1 MQILMTIGLYSVA
14 AFIVALALFGLW
26 AALLP
31 WSLKP
36 MFKLLLWP
44 RYGIYKC
51 GLENM
56 PRTGP
61 VLLAGN
67 HVSWIDGFI
76 IASVCPRPITVLVNK
91 DYCDNPGQRW
101 LARRMNVIPIPSS
114 GPKAQ
119 RAALETMRKA
129 LDEGRTVGL
138 FPEAQLCRSGMMNPF
153 LRGLEMILKDK
164 PDVQVVPVGLAGVWG
179 SIFSFSGGLFFKK
192 WPKGKRRRVAVSFGP
207 PLPPTIKATEL
218 RQHVLEE
225 IVHAARLI
233 PTVNLLPDQIDLEL
247 GHWQHPQ
254 FGLLTASAADF
265 IQPNRRI
272 HQVANKPGSV
282 GQAIPGVAIRV
293 VDDAGVPVGPSITGH
308 LEALGV
314 DADGWRPTGQ
324 RGRQEADGFVWLDD
338 PTAGYVTTAH
348 KEFVKIV
355 PEKPAKNAPKGGQS
369 PQAVQPLNES

>member
-1 MQILMTIGLYSVA
+1 MQILLAIGLYTFIA
-14 AFIVALALFGLW
+14 ALVALALFGLW

-31 WSLKP
+31 WSMKP
-36 MFKLLLWP
+36 LFKVLLWP
-44 RYGIYKC
+44 RYGIYKR
-51 GLENM
+51 GLENV

-61 VLLAGN
+61 LLLAGN
-67 HVSWIDGFI
+67 HVSWIDGFV

-153 LRGLEMILKDK
+153 LRGFEMILKDK
-164 PDVQVVPVGLAGVWG
+164 PDVLVVPVGVAGIWG
-179 SIFSFSGGLFFKK
+179 SIFSFSGGIFFKK
-192 WPKGKRRRVAVSFGP
+192 WPKGLRRRIGVSFGP
-207 PLPPTIKATEL
+207 PLPPTIRAAEL

-233 PTVNLLPDQIDLEL
+233 PSVNLLPDQIDLEL
-247 GHWQHPQ
+247 GHWRHPQ

-282 GQAIPGVAIRV
+282 GQAVPGVAIRV
-293 VDDAGVPVGPSITGH
+293 VDESGQPLAPGSHGL

-314 DADGWRPTGQ
+314 DDDGWRPTGQ
-324 RGRQEADGFVWLDD
+324 QGRLEADGFVWLDD
-338 PTAGYVTTAH
+338 PNAGHTTTAH

-355 PEKPAKNAPKGGQS
+355 PEKPAKKSNSGDS
-369 PQAVQPLNES
+369 NSTQPPNKS

>member
-1 MQILMTIGLYSVA
+1 MQILLAIGLYSL
-14 AFIVALALFGLW
+14 FFTLVALLLFGLW

-31 WSLKP
+31 WSMKP
-36 MFKLLLWP
+36 LFKILLWP
-44 RYGIYKC
+44 RYGIYKR
-51 GLENM
+51 GLENV

-61 VLLAGN
+61 LLLAGN
-67 HVSWIDGFI
+67 HVSWIDGFV

-153 LRGLEMILKDK
+153 LRGFEMILKDK
-164 PDVQVVPVGLAGVWG
+164 PDVLVVPVGVAGIWG

-192 WPKGKRRRVAVSFGP
+192 WPRGLRRRIGVSFGP
-207 PLPPTIKATEL
+207 PLPPTIKAADL

-225 IVHAARLI
+225 IVQAARMI
-233 PTVNLLPDQIDLEL
+233 PTVNLMPDQIDLEL
-247 GHWQHPQ
+247 GHWRHPQ

-282 GQAIPGVAIRV
+282 GQAVPGVAIRV
-293 VDDAGVPVGPSITGH
+293 VDESGQPLPPGSHGR

-314 DADGWRPTGQ
+314 DDDGWRPTGQ
-324 RGRQEADGFVWLDD
+324 QGRLEADGYVWLDD
-338 PTAGYVTTAH
+338 PTAGHITTAH

-355 PEKPAKNAPKGGQS
+355 PEKPAKNGSAGKASQS
-369 PQAVQPLNES
+369 PNES